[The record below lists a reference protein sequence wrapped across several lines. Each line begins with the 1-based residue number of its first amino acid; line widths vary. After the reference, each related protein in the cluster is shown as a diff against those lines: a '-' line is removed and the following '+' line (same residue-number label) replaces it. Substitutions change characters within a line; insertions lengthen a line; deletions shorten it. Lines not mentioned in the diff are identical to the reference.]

1 MYLYS
6 TSLFYFASCLF
17 SSHPLPLQPVGT
29 LNSCPIGS
37 LSRTAAPGT
46 APRSSLPSSNTTVS
60 PGEGKSPT
68 QNQKLFQTYFT
79 GFTQLQKNPCG
90 NHKSGVELL
99 YNYVCAV
106 HMLLSFHDLS
116 VNHYYRLIEICFFS
130 CFFQHSDHDQTP
142 GENDDQLCGSCCIC
156 QWRQVCFIVTVQQ
169 LKLSC
174 FNTFSNFIC

>member
-29 LNSCPIGS
+29 LNSCPTGS

-46 APRSSLPSSNTTVS
+46 APLSSLPSSNTTVS

-68 QNQKLFQTYFT
+68 QNRKLFQTYFT
-79 GFTQLQKNPCG
+79 GFTPCG

-116 VNHYYRLIEICFFS
+116 VYHYYRLTEICFF
-130 CFFQHSDHDQTP
+130 FFFS
-142 GENDDQLCGSCCIC
+142 S
-156 QWRQVCFIVTVQQ
+156 IVTMIKHLEKMMASYVVPVAFVNGDRYVS
-169 LKLSC
+169 L
-174 FNTFSNFIC
+174 

>member
-29 LNSCPIGS
+29 LNSCPTGS

-68 QNQKLFQTYFT
+68 QNRKLFQTYFT
-79 GFTQLQKNPCG
+79 GFTQKQKNPCG

-99 YNYVCAV
+99 YNYVCPM
-106 HMLLSFHDLS
+106 HMLFSFHDLS
-116 VNHYYRLIEICFFS
+116 VYHFYRLIKIFFFLV
-130 CFFQHSDHDQTP
+130 FFLAQ
-142 GENDDQLCGSCCIC
+142 
-156 QWRQVCFIVTVQQ
+156 
-169 LKLSC
+169 
-174 FNTFSNFIC
+174 